1 MLFQE
6 REPAGNDLEPIL
18 GGIDPLPQGLILGFE
33 LAYAL
38 ASLGELGPGQH
49 ATVGPSLLHL
59 PLGLQGPS
67 PPCSQLLGQMAHDLL
82 QLGQGLLVGSF
93 VVV

>member
-38 ASLGELGPGQH
+38 TSLVELGPGQH
-49 ATVGPSLLHL
+49 ATVRPSLLQL

-67 PPCSQLLGQMAHDLL
+67 PPCSQLLGEMTDYLL